1 MVSAQ
6 SKGRAWARFDFA
18 PRLRRGAP
26 LSARD
31 LLKGTSLPQRSA
43 GPRLGEGQRAVE
55 EPSVGARRL
64 LTAPPVRRSSQRG
77 DPLMRSLPP

>member
-26 LSARD
+26 LSAGD
-31 LLKGTSLPQRSA
+31 VLKGNI
-43 GPRLGEGQRAVE
+43 
-55 EPSVGARRL
+55 
-64 LTAPPVRRSSQRG
+64 PP
-77 DPLMRSLPP
+77 